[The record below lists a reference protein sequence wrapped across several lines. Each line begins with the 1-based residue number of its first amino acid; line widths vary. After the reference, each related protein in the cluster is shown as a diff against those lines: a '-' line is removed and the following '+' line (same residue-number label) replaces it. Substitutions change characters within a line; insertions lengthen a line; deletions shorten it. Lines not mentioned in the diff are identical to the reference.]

1 MQADSPLLA
10 GRDTYHLPSSIMNYQ
25 KYMYVSNSS
34 HNLVRLAT
42 NRLRKCECERV
53 SRRRKRG
60 TKSRVDLFF
69 KINMHIVGAN
79 KTGCDVNI

>member
-10 GRDTYHLPSSIMNYQ
+10 GRDTYHLPSSVTNYD

-42 NRLRKCECERV
+42 SRQRKCESE
-53 SRRRKRG
+53 
-60 TKSRVDLFF
+60 
-69 KINMHIVGAN
+69 
-79 KTGCDVNI
+79 